1 MPNEAKK
8 TPMQKQ
14 AGARTGLKSRAAA
27 QRRPGAETESLPAIH
42 PSDLPPETRSAVS
55 QLMAE
60 LDRLKEELSTARGRV
75 IELETRVDED
85 ALLPVLNR
93 RGFDRELERVLA
105 YVKRHGTDVSLIF
118 IDLDNFKSINDAHG
132 HAAGDAALMHLA
144 DILIANV
151 RRSDIVA
158 RLGGDEFAVL
168 LHRADAE
175 AALMKADQLTRA
187 LASSGLVYEGKEIAM
202 SLSAGVTQLRADD
215 TGAAALTRADKLMYE
230 AKAPRIAARSV
241 HGA

>member
-14 AGARTGLKSRAAA
+14 SGARTGLKSRAAGK
-27 QRRPGAETESLPAIH
+27 RRAGAEAEFLPAIR

-55 QLMAE
+55 RLMAE
-60 LDRLKEELSTARGRV
+60 LDRLKEELSAARGRV
-75 IELETRVDED
+75 IELENKADED
-85 ALLPVLNR
+85 VLLPVLNR
-93 RGFDRELERVLA
+93 RGFDRELERTLA

-118 IDLDNFKSINDAHG
+118 IDLDNFKSINDLHG
-132 HAAGDAALMHLA
+132 HAAGDAALMHLT

-168 LHRADAE
+168 LHRAGEE
-175 AALMKADQLTRA
+175 AASMKADQLSRA

-202 SLSAGVTQLRADD
+202 SLTAGATRLRADD
-215 TGAAALTRADKLMYE
+215 TNAAALGRADKLMYE
-230 AKAPRIAARSV
+230 AKMRRNDARRAHS
-241 HGA
+241 A